1 MGEEKD
7 VNEIVEA
14 AARGMT
20 LIYGPPGCGKTSV
33 AMRLASRLDGRV
45 MWVSTAEG
53 PDLLAQVARRLGV
66 DSSKF
71 DFLDFPRAFQ
81 KDILRYILD
90 HVGEYGV
97 VVVDSV
103 EGVAGRQNID
113 IATHSVLYQVAKE
126 KPVILIAEEETP
138 RLAYVADH
146 VVHVWCRINK
156 LGHMMRYIQLEKS
169 RVRPPSPRYIF
180 EIVEGVG
187 IAYAYPLVTRGH
199 TELLEDEALG
209 ITAPAHSV
217 LCVHS
222 KSIKNL
228 VNYLSKIKE
237 EAIYITVGHWTPF
250 HGVVKDKRNMYV
262 IRITNDAFRLIHDV
276 ASGKIRPSYVVVGGL
291 LNVPEEDRADYVT
304 LFYIL
309 LSYVKFLLFVDVGPK
324 TETEKLEKFCED
336 VIRV

>member
-1 MGEEKD
+1 M
-7 VNEIVEA
+7 NEIAEA
-14 AARGMT
+14 VARGMT

-33 AMRLASRLDGRV
+33 AMRLASRLNGRV

-53 PDLLAQVARRLGV
+53 PDLLAQVARRVGV

-71 DFLDFPRAFQ
+71 DFLDFPRTFQ
-81 KDILRYILD
+81 RDILRYILD
-90 HVGEYGV
+90 HVGKYGV
-97 VVVDSV
+97 IVIDSV

-126 KPVILIAEEETP
+126 KLVILIAEEETP

-169 RVRPPSPRYIF
+169 RVRPPNPRYIF
-180 EIVEGVG
+180 EIVDGVG
-187 IAYAYPLVTRGH
+187 IAYIYPPVARGH
-199 TELLEDEALG
+199 AELLEDEALG

-222 KSIKNL
+222 ESIKSL
-228 VNYLSKIKE
+228 ANYLSKIKE
-237 EAIYITVGHWTPF
+237 EAIYITVGYWTPF
-250 HGVVKDKRNMYV
+250 HGIVKDERNMYI
-262 IRITNDAFRLIHDV
+262 IRTTNDAFRLIHDV

-291 LNVPEEDRADYVT
+291 LNVPEEDRADYMT
-304 LFYIL
+304 LFYTL
-309 LSYVKFLLFVDVGPK
+309 SSYVKFLLFVDVGPR

-336 VIRV
+336 VIRI